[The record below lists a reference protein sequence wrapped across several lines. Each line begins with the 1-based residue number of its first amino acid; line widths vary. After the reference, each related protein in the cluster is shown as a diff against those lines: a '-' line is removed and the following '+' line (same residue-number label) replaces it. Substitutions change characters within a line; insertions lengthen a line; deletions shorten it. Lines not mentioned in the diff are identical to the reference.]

1 MDCFDLCRCLFGR
14 RHLRGSKR
22 METHS
27 LESKLQ
33 ILCREA
39 MALGCSR
46 VRIVGTDLLVVREA
60 ARAKCYVPLCR
71 FFGSSLMCPPHNP
84 LTPEVTRKIIQEYS
98 FALLFQLEARVEDF
112 VGPDWRSTH
121 LPTELRHKEILA
133 ELEARAFY
141 MGFPL
146 AMGFGAGECS
156 LCLPSRPCSALRGE
170 PCAHSLKARP
180 AMEACGF
187 DVFAIVEKVGWPM
200 VPIGHR
206 SRKEDVPCASLVG
219 LVLIT

>member
-1 MDCFDLCRCLFGR
+1 
-14 RHLRGSKR
+14 

-60 ARAKCYVPLCR
+60 
-71 FFGSSLMCPPHNP
+71 
-84 LTPEVTRKIIQEYS
+84 
-98 FALLFQLEARVEDF
+98 
-112 VGPDWRSTH
+112 
-121 LPTELRHKEILA
+121 
-133 ELEARAFY
+133 ARAFY